1 MNIQEKKTET
11 MSNTDLIIKM
21 RWTRVLAK
29 GRQILLL
36 IRRMSCYSYIQS
48 SPVKVLNVIE
58 ERKHLR

>member
-29 GRQILLL
+29 G
-36 IRRMSCYSYIQS
+36 
-48 SPVKVLNVIE
+48 
-58 ERKHLR
+58 